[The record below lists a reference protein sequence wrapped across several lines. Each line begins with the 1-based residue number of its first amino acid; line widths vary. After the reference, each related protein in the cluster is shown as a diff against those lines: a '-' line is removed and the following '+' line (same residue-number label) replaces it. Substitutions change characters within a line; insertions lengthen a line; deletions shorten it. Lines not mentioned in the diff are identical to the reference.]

1 MNVAIRS
8 FHPLRRTRLALLA
21 LGLALGACRQLPRV
35 PAAVLFDPQGTPA
48 EQTYFRQTFEERP
61 SSIQLGPGWF
71 AEEKDW
77 GEDHHGV
84 GWTTKLSRI
93 YFGVPELQPAEVVA
107 LVTPLV
113 YPGAPVQTLT
123 PVLNG
128 HKLPTVALASGWSE
142 IRISLPPE
150 DLAAP
155 INILDL
161 FFDHDA
167 IPAKVGMGPDTR
179 TLAAAFNLIA
189 VLPRGEP
196 LREQRSEVRGPGVE
210 RTLILRRQPIGIPLP
225 PATRYEVRLGAVR
238 GAGQRL
244 AIDFDDTSG
253 PRRRLWEGPAAEAA
267 WRRFTFTA
275 AKPRTSRLVL
285 SRSVSGP
292 PSPPIA
298 AGQKPELTVE
308 MSPPEVYAKPDRG
321 RRGGP
326 PDVFLYLIDT
336 LRADAVGVYGARR
349 PTSPAIDRF
358 SRDAVV
364 FAAARSPAPWTL
376 PATTS
381 ILSGLYP
388 SRHGVTVP
396 GARVPRGFLPWLP
409 TLLAGRGYETVGISQ
424 WLLGGDAFGLN
435 HGFSS
440 FYVNVRQ
447 NAKTRSASARWFLW
461 RHLLAR
467 TPQAKPLFCYLH
479 VVDPHAR
486 YLPGRRDR
494 GFADEHPGT
503 LQAGLYD
510 PHSFIDLGL
519 GKNPADVAHLRA
531 LYDGEILAADRQFGR
546 FVSELKFF
554 DLYDES
560 LVILVGDHGEEFAD
574 HGGFDHGRTL
584 YEELLRVPLI
594 VKFPRSWKLSG
605 RVETAVS
612 TLDLAPTILEA
623 AGGSDPGGGQGF
635 QGASLTATAR
645 QERRE
650 RDGETGSAM
659 SAMPAMPAMLAML
672 ATSRPLFSETRIDAL
687 DLKAALLGTV
697 KCIAN
702 ATRVDRNARP
712 APAFEAFDLAHDP
725 RERSPLSPTD
735 RGVELCKRELQSF
748 IAHPGASFIE
758 RRPLAP
764 EDEAKLRSLGYIR

>member
-1 MNVAIRS
+1 VNAAIRS
-8 FHPLRRTRLALLA
+8 SHPLRRTRLALVVV
-21 LGLALGACRQLPRV
+21 GLALGACQALPRV
-35 PAAVLFDPQGTPA
+35 PASVLFDPQGTPA
-48 EQTYFRQTFEERP
+48 EQTYFRQSFEERP

-93 YFGVPELQPAEVVA
+93 YFGVPEVQPAEVVA

-113 YPGAPVQTLT
+113 YSGALVQTLT

-128 HKLPTVALASGWSE
+128 HKLPTVSLAAGWSE
-142 IRISLPPE
+142 IRIALPPE

-167 IPAKVGMGPDTR
+167 VPAKVGMGPDTR

-189 VLPRGEP
+189 VLPRGEA
-196 LREQRSEVRGPGVE
+196 LREKRSEVRGPGVE
-210 RTLILRRQPIGIPLP
+210 RQLVLRRQPIAVSLP

-244 AIDFDDTSG
+244 AIDFDDTAG

-275 AKPRTSRLVL
+275 ATPRTARLLL
-285 SRSVSGP
+285 SRGVAGP
-292 PSPPIA
+292 A
-298 AGQKPELTVE
+298 TELAIE
-308 MSPPEVYAKPDRG
+308 MSPPEVYAQPDRG
-321 RRGGP
+321 HHGGP

-336 LRADAVGVYGARR
+336 LRADAVGVYGAHR

-364 FAAARSPAPWTL
+364 FAAARSAASWTL

-467 TPQAKPLFCYLH
+467 PPQAKPLFCYLH

-494 GFADEHPGT
+494 AFADEHPGT

-510 PHSFIDLGL
+510 PHSFLDLGL

-531 LYDGEILAADRQFGR
+531 LYDGEVLAADRQFGR
-546 FVSELKFF
+546 FVLELKFF

-612 TLDLAPTILEA
+612 TVDLAPTILEA
-623 AGGSDPGGGQGF
+623 AGGIGGEGGQGF

-645 QERRE
+645 NES
-650 RDGETGSAM
+650 GEHGAVTGA
-659 SAMPAMPAMLAML
+659 
-672 ATSRPLFSETRIDAL
+672 RPLFSETRIDAL

-702 ATRVDRNARP
+702 ATGVDRNARP

-748 IAHPGASFIE
+748 IAHPGASFLE

-764 EDEAKLRSLGYIR
+764 EDEAKLRSLGYLR

>member
-1 MNVAIRS
+1 
-8 FHPLRRTRLALLA
+8 
-21 LGLALGACRQLPRV
+21 
-35 PAAVLFDPQGTPA
+35 
-48 EQTYFRQTFEERP
+48 
-61 SSIQLGPGWF
+61 
-71 AEEKDW
+71 
-77 GEDHHGV
+77 
-84 GWTTKLSRI
+84 
-93 YFGVPELQPAEVVA
+93 
-107 LVTPLV
+107 
-113 YPGAPVQTLT
+113 
-123 PVLNG
+123 LNG
-128 HKLPTVALASGWSE
+128 HKLPTVTLASGWSE
-142 IRISLPPE
+142 IRIPLPPYA
-150 DLAAP
+150 LAAP

-167 IPAKVGMGPDTR
+167 VPAKVGMGPDTR

-189 VLPRGEP
+189 VLPRGEA
-196 LREQRSEVRGPGVE
+196 LREKRSEVRGPGVE
-210 RTLILRRQPIGIPLP
+210 RQLVLRRQPIAIPLP

-267 WRRFTFTA
+267 WRRFNFTA
-275 AKPRTSRLVL
+275 ATPRTARLVL
-285 SRSVSGP
+285 SRWV
-292 PSPPIA
+292 
-298 AGQKPELTVE
+298 AGQLSPAAPADDTGHTPELTIE

-349 PTSPAIDRF
+349 ATSPAIDRF

-364 FAAARSPAPWTL
+364 FAAARSPASWTL

-467 TPQAKPLFCYLH
+467 PPQAKPLFCYLH

-494 GFADEHPGT
+494 AFADEHPGT
-503 LQAGLYD
+503 LQADLYD
-510 PHSFIDLGL
+510 PHSFLDLGL

-531 LYDGEILAADRQFGR
+531 LYDGEVLAADRQFGR

-623 AGGSDPGGGQGF
+623 AGGTGGGGEGGQGF

-645 QERRE
+645 NES
-650 RDGETGSAM
+650 GEHGAVTGA
-659 SAMPAMPAMLAML
+659 
-672 ATSRPLFSETRIDAL
+672 RPVFSETRIDAL

-702 ATRVDRNARP
+702 ATGVDRNARP

-725 RERSPLSPTD
+725 RERSPLAPTD

-748 IAHPGASFIE
+748 IAHPGASFLE

-764 EDEAKLRSLGYIR
+764 EDEAKLRSLGYLR